1 MTLNVTCSFFELNSS
16 FIIPIYL
23 ENKSQTLG
31 RLSSFY
37 SRRLNLISH
46 LFVKNKI
53 VNRGQNFASIPLLPQ
68 LTNNEQKRNKC
79 LAGNEPAMVISIRT
93 GLIRKAELA

>member
-37 SRRLNLISH
+37 SRRLKLISH

-53 VNRGQNFASIPLLPQ
+53 VNRGGGAKFSLNSII
-68 LTNNEQKRNKC
+68 TAIN
-79 LAGNEPAMVISIRT
+79 
-93 GLIRKAELA
+93 